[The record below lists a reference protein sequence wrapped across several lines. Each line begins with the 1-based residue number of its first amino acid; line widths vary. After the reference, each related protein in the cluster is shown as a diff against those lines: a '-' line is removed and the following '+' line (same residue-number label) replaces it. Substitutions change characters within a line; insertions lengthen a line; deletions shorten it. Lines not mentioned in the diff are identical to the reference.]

1 MIESK
6 VLEEP
11 MFPQTWTDYFVG
23 LMPVLFMIGLWLI
36 PVMFAFARLRGH
48 ALDET
53 ARAIWVLIILIL
65 PVVGPITYLMLF
77 SKKNNN
83 HTS

>member
-1 MIESK
+1 
-6 VLEEP
+6 

-23 LMPVLFMIGLWLI
+23 LIPVLFMIGLWLI
-36 PVMFAFARLRGH
+36 PVLFAFARLRAH

-77 SKKNNN
+77 SRKNNN
-83 HTS
+83 NTS